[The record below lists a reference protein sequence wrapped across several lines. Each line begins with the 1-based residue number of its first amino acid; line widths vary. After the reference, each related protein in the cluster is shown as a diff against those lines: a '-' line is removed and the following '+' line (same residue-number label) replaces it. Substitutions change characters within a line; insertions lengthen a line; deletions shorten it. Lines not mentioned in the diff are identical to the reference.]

1 MSRARAPRGYRR
13 GSLCQFILVQ
23 DGFVP
28 AVGGRGVHMG
38 VHADGVAGSGVYAQ
52 AANHA
57 TELVDLENGR
67 ALFDARIGQDCE
79 IGAIQALCCITR

>member
-1 MSRARAPRGYRR
+1 
-13 GSLCQFILVQ
+13 
-23 DGFVP
+23 
-28 AVGGRGVHMG
+28 MG